1 MAEPWTMTELPAQ
14 VTLHKAEIA
23 NPRFTPRELRLIK
36 EQTGAT
42 LSTLLGD
49 ESGDEKFVVFGWLKL
64 RREGHELDLADM
76 DDVVLSFDFAGD
88 VVADPTSGQLPTT

>member
-1 MAEPWTMTELPAQ
+1 MGEPWTMTELPAQ

-49 ESGDEKFVVFGWLKL
+49 ETGDDKFVVFGWLKL
-64 RREGHELDLADM
+64 RPD
-76 DDVVLSFDFAGD
+76 S
-88 VVADPTSGQLPTT
+88 TC